1 MAGDCCRG
9 CDGSGESRVLD
20 KLNVL
25 RGAKVS
31 KCSRCSGSG
40 TEPGPSKGGKRRF
53 GSKQKKTDEE
63 LTLEQKADAFLAS
76 RGFSRGGR

>member
-1 MAGDCCRG
+1 MAGEVCRG
-9 CDGSGESRVLD
+9 CDGSGERRTLD

-25 RGAKVS
+25 RDAKVS
-31 KCSRCSGSG
+31 QCSRCSGSG

-63 LTLEQKADAFLAS
+63 LTVEQQADAFLAA
-76 RGFSRGGR
+76 RGYSKGGR